1 MSETMMAIRLYT
13 TIDSRDLRV
22 RTYSV
27 ATDRVSV
34 DDMALLASQSLGGPQ
49 VGISR
54 SSTWGDR
61 SWPGYSWHTYTVV
74 VVACCPEEA
83 HDTLYWL
90 EDQFRAGFKFPE
102 YGTDV
107 YRLRGGE
114 LIADNLSYV
123 TQPEWEFSYPS
134 PLSAAR

>member
-1 MSETMMAIRLYT
+1 MRATRLYT
-13 TIDSRDLRV
+13 TIDSRVLRV
-22 RTYSV
+22 CTFSV
-27 ATDRVSV
+27 ATDQVSV

-54 SSTWGDR
+54 SSKWTEHDGI
-61 SWPGYSWHTYTVV
+61 SWRHHSWYTYTVV

-83 HDTLYWL
+83 IGTLYWL
-90 EDQFRAGFKFPE
+90 EEQFTAGFEFPE

-114 LIADNLSYV
+114 LIADNLSC
-123 TQPEWEFSYPS
+123 TPQPEWEFSYPS
-134 PLSAAR
+134 PLSVAR